1 MGIKRLILPITMTVC
16 HRVWHIS
23 KVLSQRRRKRIWLR
37 PVFCHCSLY
46 LHTSKDS
53 LNLLL
58 WRLPSQG
65 QSLSGDCQHNLILYQ
80 VSFGTDVALCIP
92 RLTLSAKYVQPSM
105 YFMSNNIFLISGPP
119 ARTASP
125 APRTPC
131 YQASTLSPTSWSLTP
146 AATSTRV
153 TAQGLVMC
161 CQATLSS
168 LLVTH

>member
-1 MGIKRLILPITMTVC
+1 MC
-16 HRVWHIS
+16 HS
-23 KVLSQRRRKRIWLR
+23 
-37 PVFCHCSLY
+37 SLY
-46 LHTSKDS
+46 PHISKDS

-65 QSLSGDCQHNLILYQ
+65 QSLSGDSNSPKI
-80 VSFGTDVALCIP
+80 
-92 RLTLSAKYVQPSM
+92 LSAFSSDIDIAMCKHRQVDIFSKIHPSVSL
-105 YFMSNNIFLISGPP
+105 MSIHFFLFSGPP
-119 ARTASP
+119 ARTASH

-153 TAQGLVMC
+153 TAQGRVMS

-168 LLVTH
+168 LQVTHHHGLEFARLYLLKS